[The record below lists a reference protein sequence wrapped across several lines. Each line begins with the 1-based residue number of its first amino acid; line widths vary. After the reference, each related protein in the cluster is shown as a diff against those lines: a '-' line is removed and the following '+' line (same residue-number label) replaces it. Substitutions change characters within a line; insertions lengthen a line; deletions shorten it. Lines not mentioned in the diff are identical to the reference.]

1 MILCSCNILTKAN
14 IEAAARAMVAA
25 DPTRPVTPGRI
36 FLALGAR
43 PNCGSC
49 VDMIRRMLRDMGLP
63 LTCPDPIASI
73 AAPQLELVI
82 ETEEWVFDL
91 PAKRA

>member
-1 MILCSCNILTKAN
+1 MF
-14 IEAAARAMVAA
+14 AA

-49 VDMIRRMLRDMGLP
+49 VDTIRRLLRDMGLP
-63 LTCPDPIASI
+63 LTCPEPISSI
-73 AAPQLELVI
+73 AATHLELVI
-82 ETEEWVFDL
+82 ETEEWEFDF
-91 PAKRA
+91 PAKQA